1 MMNTF
6 KKLYRDYF
14 GLNEAITT
22 QSSTKNVPG
31 VNPNDAA
38 QLALYNKELEKT
50 QKLMKGMDEEVNQD
64 LDEAQLL
71 NRIADYRGG
80 IEYVINDP
88 MLAQEV
94 QTEIEQF
101 ATKKGIK
108 LIKKQTSKTGKV
120 GYFLFRLGENPAK
133 ESQKLQGYIS
143 QMPQIKHFRFNVKG
157 QKKQEVRPENPS
169 M

>member
-6 KKLYRDYF
+6 KKLYRDFF
-14 GLNEAITT
+14 GLHEAAVTNT
-22 QSSTKNVPG
+22 NTNVPG
-31 VNPNDAA
+31 VDPNDAA

-50 QKLMKGMDEEVNQD
+50 QKLMKGMDDDVNQKD

-94 QTEIEQF
+94 QDEIEQF
-101 ATKKGIK
+101 ANKKGIK
-108 LIKKQTSKTGKV
+108 LIKKQTSKSGKV

-157 QKKQEVRPENPS
+157 QKKQEVRPENPA

>member
-22 QSSTKNVPG
+22 QSSTTPVPG
-31 VNPNDAA
+31 MNPDAYKH
-38 QLALYNKELEKT
+38 LAAYNKELEKT
-50 QKLMKGMDEEVNQD
+50 QNLMKGMDEDANQD

-94 QTEIEQF
+94 QNEIEQF
-101 ATKKGIK
+101 ANKKGIK

-120 GYFLFRLGENPAK
+120 GYFLFRLGDNPAK